1 MRRAQRRAFGHCA
14 GGPEF
19 GSCGA
24 MLAVEPEKG
33 ASDALE
39 RMAIRAREGGTFDI
53 GRQWAPADAVLPPAH
68 LRSGKH

>member
-1 MRRAQRRAFGHCA
+1 
-14 GGPEF
+14 
-19 GSCGA
+19 

-53 GRQWAPADAVLPPAH
+53 GRQWAPADAVLLPAH